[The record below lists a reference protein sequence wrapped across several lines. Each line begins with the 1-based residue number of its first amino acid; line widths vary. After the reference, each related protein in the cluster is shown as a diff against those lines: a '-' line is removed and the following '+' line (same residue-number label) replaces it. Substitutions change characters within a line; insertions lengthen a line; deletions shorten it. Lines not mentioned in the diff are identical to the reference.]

1 MAKDLIETLLALE
14 KPAKDAALNLEP
26 SDNCD
31 AIKSALCSVSS
42 GIGHLRKAL
51 DQVRRWER

>member
-26 SDNCD
+26 SDNSD
-31 AIKSALCSVSS
+31 AIKWALSSVSS
-42 GIGHLRKAL
+42 GIGQLHKAL